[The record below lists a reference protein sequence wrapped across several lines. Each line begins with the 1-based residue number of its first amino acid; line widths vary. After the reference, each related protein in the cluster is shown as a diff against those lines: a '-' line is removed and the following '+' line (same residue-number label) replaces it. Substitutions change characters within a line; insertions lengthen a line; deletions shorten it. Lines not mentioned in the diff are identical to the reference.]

1 MRYFDSVFAA
11 NSTVDLIEQVADYV
25 CANDIQNLNNTVCHG
40 AVSEMTEIIVPVI
53 TESLLNPEYFCSEFL
68 GQCDS
73 SNYYLFD
80 AENYTDTL
88 LKTKPANIQNDD
100 YVNKLYQS
108 IAGKE
113 RKILTAIH
121 ISDVHVDFKYTIG
134 ADN

>member
-1 MRYFDSVFAA
+1 MRYFDGVFAA

-25 CANDIQNLNNTVCHG
+25 CANYVKVFNDEICHG

-53 TESLLNPEYFCSEFL
+53 SQSLLDPDYFCSEFL

-73 SNYYLFD
+73 TNYYMFD
-80 AENYTDTL
+80 AENYTDNL

-108 IAGKE
+108 VAG
-113 RKILTAIH
+113 
-121 ISDVHVDFKYTIG
+121 
-134 ADN
+134 